1 MPAPKTVT
9 PERVFEAADR
19 LMDKGVPFVEITNSR
34 VRSELGKGSFED
46 INPLLRE
53 WKTNRTNA
61 SIIGIEVPEQFRTE
75 LNEFGSRIWRMVA
88 SEAMEKA
95 ASKLA
100 NYQRIERERDDLY
113 AEVDAVNAKLGSLT
127 DNVNALNGALAKLN
141 MEVAVHHGKLS
152 VYCDKADAEGYMQSA
167 ELLLADIEQRLSDIT
182 GLHPSTEAN
191 KKTPKTAAKTSKKQP
206 A

>member
-19 LMDKGVPFVEITNSR
+19 LLDKGVPLVEITNSR
-34 VRSELGKGSFED
+34 VRTELGKGSFED

-53 WKTNRTNA
+53 WKLNKTNA
-61 SIIGIEVPEQFRTE
+61 SIISIEVPEQFRTE
-75 LNEFGSRIWRMVA
+75 LNEFGSRIWRMAA

-113 AEVDAVNAKLGSLT
+113 AEVDAINAKLTDVT
-127 DNVNALNGALAKLN
+127 DNFNGLLGVLAKLQ

-152 VYCDKADAEGYMQSA
+152 VYRDKADAEGYMQAA
-167 ELLLADIEQRLSDIT
+167 ELLLAGMGQQLSEMT
-182 GLHPSTEAN
+182 GQQPPMNVAK
-191 KKTPKTAAKTSKKQP
+191 KKTAKTSKKQP
-206 A
+206 AEI